1 MRIRILSAYSAD
13 LEQAAKDLERRAN
26 YLLRE
31 LEVMGC
37 TIHRIELE
45 HQMENNT
52 FSILALIMY
61 TCHEEVR
68 K

>member
-13 LEQAAKDLERRAN
+13 LEQAARDLEKRVN
-26 YLLRE
+26 DVLKE

-52 FSILALIMY
+52 FSILALVAY
-61 TCHEEVR
+61 TCHEEAR